1 MRYFVDGNNLGH
13 FLFGKKS
20 NEDIYNKT
28 INFLLTKRIPSDTT
42 VVFDGFATLTE
53 NEKGRLKVLFSKKR
67 KADEVIIE
75 KISKGDVVVTNDI
88 DLQRKCRL
96 KRAKVLDIH
105 SFMSSTIERKV
116 EDNEKPLKEDDI
128 EGWLKKFSGKNEK

>member
-28 INFLLTKRIPSDTT
+28 INFLLTRRISSDTT
-42 VVFDGFATLTE
+42 VVFDGFPTLTE
-53 NEKGRLKVLFSKKR
+53 NEQGILKVHFSKNR
-67 KADEVIIE
+67 KADKVIIE
-75 KISKGDVVVTNDI
+75 KISNGDVVVTNDI
-88 DLQRKCRL
+88 DLQIKCRL
-96 KRAKVLDIH
+96 KRAKVLDICA
-105 SFMSSTIERKV
+105 FMSQIERKAA
-116 EDNEKPLKEDDI
+116 DNEKPQKEDDI